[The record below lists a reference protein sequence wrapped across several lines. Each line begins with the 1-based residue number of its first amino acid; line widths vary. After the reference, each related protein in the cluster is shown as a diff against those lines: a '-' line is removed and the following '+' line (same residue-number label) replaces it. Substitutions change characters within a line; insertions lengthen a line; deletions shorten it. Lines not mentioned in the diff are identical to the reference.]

1 MLAVNLLYQQNDDIL
16 YLPLVLDFLSISIG
30 IQREREYMSAMNL
43 YDLTVQLS
51 FLNADHRTLMTV
63 HVFGFRVSCLCIKV
77 FMIDVFHHYCQIV
90 NIKI

>member
-1 MLAVNLLYQQNDDIL
+1 MIFYTCLLFWIFCRS
-16 YLPLVLDFLSISIG
+16 VLESK
-30 IQREREYMSAMNL
+30 EREYMSAMNL

>member
-16 YLPLVLDFLSISIG
+16 YLPLVLDFLSVLESKEG
-30 IQREREYMSAMNL
+30 EYMSAMNL

-63 HVFGFRVSCLCIKV
+63 HVFGFRVSCLWIKV